1 MNANFFDVD
10 NGLMKWDLTSVEK
23 ETEHPFLNF
32 YTLHYD
38 VEKGDMKK
46 EHRYFLASRKEKDTL
61 RPITKEYKRPDG
73 VVVALYRFNENND
86 VEILLT
92 KQFRPAIGNYVFSLP
107 AGLLDENE
115 DLLEAAKR
123 EAKEEVGAED
133 IHDVEILTP
142 LSPTS
147 SGMSD
152 EANAFIMAR
161 VDKQENSNLEEF
173 EDISSCFVPIE
184 KCLELFKDER
194 YIFPL
199 HARIWILYMAERF
212 KK

>member
-1 MNANFFDVD
+1 MSNNFFDVD
-10 NGLMKWDLTSVEK
+10 NGLMKWNLASVDK

-38 VEKGDMKK
+38 VEKDGNAK
-46 EHRYFLASRKEKDTL
+46 EHRYFLASRKDSNTL
-61 RPITKEYKRPDG
+61 RPVSKDYKKPDG
-73 VVVALYRFNENND
+73 VVVALYRFDDNND

-92 KQFRPAIGNYVFSLP
+92 KQFRPPIGNYVFSLP
-107 AGLLDENE
+107 AGLLDPNE

-161 VDKQENSNLEEF
+161 VDKQENNELEEF
-173 EDISSCFVPIE
+173 EDISSCFVPIS

-199 HARIWILYMAERF
+199 HARIWIMYMAERF

>member
-1 MNANFFDVD
+1 MNDSFFDID
-10 NGLMKWDLTSVEK
+10 NGLMKWSLTSLEK
-23 ETEHPFLNF
+23 ETNHPFLNF
-32 YTLHYD
+32 YTLHYKVD
-38 VEKGDMKK
+38 KNGESK
-46 EHRYFLASRKEKDTL
+46 EHRYFLASRKDSDSL
-61 RPITKEYKRPDG
+61 RPVSKEYTNPDG
-73 VVVALYRFNENND
+73 AVIALYRINANKE

-107 AGLLDENE
+107 AGLLDPNE

-123 EAKEEVGAED
+123 EAKEEVGAVD

-152 EANAFIMAR
+152 EANAFIMAK
-161 VDKQENSNLEEF
+161 VENQGTSELEEF
-173 EDISSCFVPIE
+173 EDISSCFVPIK
-184 KCLELFKDER
+184 KCLELFKDPR

-199 HARIWILYMAERF
+199 HARIWILYMSERF
-212 KK
+212 KN